1 MKTISKMKT
10 ILISLAAV
18 AGMVSASTAMASL
31 ASVDYTGLVDR
42 YIDNTGTG
50 EYNGVIGSSAVG
62 TYAIDTTGTDARSD
76 VANYGKY
83 DMSGPNV
90 ASINVGGFSF
100 SADKSSV
107 IVANDWIS
115 NLDGSIFDGYLA
127 RGYSVGASQ
136 ILVFG
141 LSLLDTDADQFS
153 SDSFVAEPVVSNFEK
168 NMFFV
173 AGLDSVT
180 KNLNFMISGS
190 VSTLV
195 DPPAPVP
202 LPAPLLL
209 LGSALAA
216 LGFTTRK
223 RKVSA

>member
-1 MKTISKMKT
+1 MKT

-62 TYAIDTTGTDARSD
+62 TYAIDTTGADARSD

-127 RGYSVGASQ
+127 RGV
-136 ILVFG
+136 
-141 LSLLDTDADQFS
+141 DTDADQFS
-153 SDSFVAEPVVSNFEK
+153 SDAFVAEPVVSNFEK